1 MKKKTTLTLYKMRD
15 EGEKVSWIT
24 AYDAPTA
31 SLAEQAGIDMLLV
44 GDSVGMCIYGYQ
56 GTNEMTMDIQLV
68 HTAAVRRAAP
78 NTYVVGDMPFLSYQ
92 ISCEEAIRNAGAFIQ
107 KAGADAVKLEG
118 GRRVTDKIRAITDA
132 GIVVI
137 GHIGLTPQSSGQL
150 GGFKAQGL
158 TADSAMD
165 MIADAEAVQE
175 AGARFLLVEAIAPE
189 VTKVIR
195 ERLTIPVYGIG
206 GGLHTDGELII
217 VSDLLGIFEAF
228 KPKFVKRY
236 AELAPIMKEAFTNY
250 RKEVKDGVFP
260 GPEHVYNMKP
270 GELEKLE
277 AKLSSGK

>member
-1 MKKKTTLTLYKMRD
+1 MKKKTTLSLYKMRD

-56 GTNEMTMDIQLV
+56 GTNEMTMDIQIV

-158 TADSAMD
+158 TADSAME

-175 AGARFLLVEAIAPE
+175 AGARFLVIEAVAPE
-189 VTKVIR
+189 VTKVIH
-195 ERLTIPVYGIG
+195 ERLNIPVYGIG
-206 GGLHTDGELII
+206 GGPHTDGELII

-236 AELAPIMKEAFTNY
+236 AELAPIMKQAFADY
-250 RKEVKDGVFP
+250 SSEVKEGVFP

-270 GELEKLE
+270 GELEKLQ
-277 AKLSSGK
+277 AKLKK